1 MVLWKSSYLKK
12 TQILKCNY
20 EIIFF
25 PKYVC
30 CFIKNVKVIPED
42 LSLYTYRYIDCLYS
56 VITVSSLNFLTPI
69 VTYKLIPPLSIVFCN
84 FIKYV
89 NS

>member
-56 VITVSSLNFLTPI
+56 VIICIIFKFSYANSDLQTNST
-69 VTYKLIPPLSIVFCN
+69 
-84 FIKYV
+84 FIYCV
-89 NS
+89 LQFY